1 MTLNQ
6 LKILCAVVDKG
17 GFRAAAETLHRSQ
30 SALSLAIRKLEE
42 ELGLSLFS
50 RDGYRPQLTAEGRT
64 IYDKAQ
70 TVLSK
75 SEELTTLAHRY
86 SLGEEPELRLAISA
100 TIPIDPILDVLNQMA
115 MQAPATR
122 LTLLFENMLGTME
135 RLDDGDV
142 DIAISEMIEDQ
153 ATYDFVSLNPVELAC
168 VISPKSEL
176 AARAAELKEVDMEG
190 STQVIVRDTSRRA
203 SETSFGV
210 LETITPWVVNDFAM
224 KKRII
229 VAGLGWGRLPR
240 HLVEDEID
248 SGELLVMTS
257 DDFLPILYPV
267 KMARRKNRL
276 IGPVEAKLWTLI
288 TEKLRQV
295 SPHL

>member
-17 GFRAAAETLHRSQ
+17 GFRAAAEILHRSQ
-30 SALSLAIRKLEE
+30 SAISLAIRKLEE
-42 ELGLSLFS
+42 ELDLSLFS

-100 TIPIDPILDVLNQMA
+100 IIPIDPILDVLNQMA
-115 MQAPATR
+115 IQAPATR
-122 LTLLFENMLGTME
+122 LTLLFENLLGTME
-135 RLDDGDV
+135 RLDDGNV
-142 DIAISEMIEDQ
+142 DIAISEMIKDQ
-153 ATYDFVSLNPVELAC
+153 ATYDFVSLDPVELVC

-176 AARAAELKEVDMEG
+176 AARAAELKEADMEG

-203 SETSFGV
+203 GETSFGV

-224 KKRII
+224 KKNQSSSRAW
-229 VAGLGWGRLPR
+229 VGDACPATW
-240 HLVEDEID
+240 
-248 SGELLVMTS
+248 S
-257 DDFLPILYPV
+257 
-267 KMARRKNRL
+267 RRRS
-276 IGPVEAKLWTLI
+276 IPASCW
-288 TEKLRQV
+288 
-295 SPHL
+295 S

>member
-30 SALSLAIRKLEE
+30 SAISLAIRKLEE
-42 ELGLSLFS
+42 ELDLSLFS

-240 HLVEDEID
+240 HLVEDEIN

-257 DDFLPILYPV
+257 DDFPPILYPV

-276 IGPVEAKLWTLI
+276 IGPVEVKLWTLI
-288 TEKLRQV
+288 TEKLRQI
-295 SPHL
+295 SPLL

>member
-1 MTLNQ
+1 M
-6 LKILCAVVDKG
+6 CAVVDKG
-17 GFRAAAETLHRSQ
+17 GFRAAAEILHRSQ
-30 SALSLAIRKLEE
+30 SAISLAIRKLEE
-42 ELGLSLFS
+42 ELDLSLFS

-100 TIPIDPILDVLNQMA
+100 IIPIDPILDVLNQMA
-115 MQAPATR
+115 IQAPATR
-122 LTLLFENMLGTME
+122 LTLLFENLLGTME
-135 RLDDGDV
+135 RLDDGNV
-142 DIAISEMIEDQ
+142 DIAISEMIKDQ
-153 ATYDFVSLNPVELAC
+153 ATYDFVSLDPVELVC

-176 AARAAELKEVDMEG
+176 AARAAELKEADMEG

-203 SETSFGV
+203 GETSFGV

-224 KKRII
+224 KKPII

-240 HLVEDEID
+240 HLVEEEIN

-276 IGPVEAKLWTLI
+276 IGPAEAKLWTLI
-288 TEKLRQV
+288 TEKFRQI
-295 SPHL
+295 SPLL

>member
-30 SALSLAIRKLEE
+30 SAISLAIRKLEE
-42 ELGLSLFS
+42 ELDLSLFS

-100 TIPIDPILDVLNQMA
+100 MIPIDPILDVLNQMA
-115 MQAPATR
+115 LQAPATR
-122 LTLLFENMLGTME
+122 LTLLFENLLGTME

-153 ATYDFVSLNPVELAC
+153 ATYDFVSLNPVELTC

-240 HLVEDEID
+240 HLVEDEIN
-248 SGELLVMTS
+248 SGELLVITS

-276 IGPVEAKLWTLI
+276 IGSVEAKLWTLI
-288 TEKLRQV
+288 TEKLRQI
-295 SPHL
+295 SPLL